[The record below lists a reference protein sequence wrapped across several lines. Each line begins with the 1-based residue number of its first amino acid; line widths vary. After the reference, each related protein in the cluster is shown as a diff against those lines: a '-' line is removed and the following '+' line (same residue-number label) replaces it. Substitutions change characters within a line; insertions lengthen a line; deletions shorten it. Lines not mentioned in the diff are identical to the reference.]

1 MNQYSTIFND
11 NSFNFDNL
19 VTFEHACEPSLIWD
33 MLCICI
39 YEFSIELCFKLVI
52 ISCEL
57 TSFYENTFKCCQST
71 LLSLTYLCILVYV
84 LNSYDWLS
92 LLCLIFVLMIL
103 LNDPMWNAYYICY
116 DNFACKLILL
126 FYGSA

>member
-1 MNQYSTIFND
+1 
-11 NSFNFDNL
+11 
-19 VTFEHACEPSLIWD
+19 

-39 YEFSIELCFKLVI
+39 YEFSIELFFKLII

-57 TSFYENTFKCCQST
+57 TSFYENTFKCCQGT
-71 LLSLTYLCILVYV
+71 LPSLTYLCILVYV
-84 LNSYDWLS
+84 LNSYDWLT

-116 DNFACKLILL
+116 DTFACKLILL